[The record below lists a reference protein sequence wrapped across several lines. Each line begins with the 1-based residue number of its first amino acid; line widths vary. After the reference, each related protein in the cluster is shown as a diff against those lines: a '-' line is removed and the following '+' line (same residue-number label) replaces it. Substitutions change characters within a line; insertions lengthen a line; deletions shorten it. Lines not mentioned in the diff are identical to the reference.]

1 MADLSVGTGRCY
13 IQKRDVAVQ
22 TLPLYTPI
30 RLPDTVSTC
39 TQTDETWLPYYGI
52 TSPPPKR
59 PPTLSHLAGV
69 SNEQHNS
76 TSTPANSRLGP
87 PVVIGK
93 GSDLSAKT
101 ALDLTEEDQ
110 ANVPNIVL
118 GKPKPTQTSAPP
130 PKVHSVPQLVTQS
143 LWDIPHPNP
152 ICLPPRP
159 VKGSWSG
166 TPSWSSSSAVPL
178 SALPP
183 PPPTTP
189 DPSTKPKKP
198 SGPPPSEP
206 GWTILCYHQGQQ
218 VWFDT
223 VAWYTTLKKTKDST
237 GHSAMLFG
245 DPTGNSA

>member
-1 MADLSVGTGRCY
+1 MADLSVGAGRCY
-13 IQKRDVAVQ
+13 IRKRDFAVQ
-22 TLPLYTPI
+22 TLPLYSPI

-93 GSDLSAKT
+93 GSDLSAKS
-101 ALDLTEEDQ
+101 ALDLTEKDQ
-110 ANVPNIVL
+110 ANVLNIVL

-130 PKVHSVPQLVTQS
+130 PKVHAVPELVTQS

-166 TPSWSSSSAVPL
+166 TPSWSSSSAISCQHYHLLHQQPPIHRPNL
-178 SALPP
+178 KIRPALLH
-183 PPPTTP
+183 P
-189 DPSTKPKKP
+189 DQDGQSCAIIRDNKYG
-198 SGPPPSEP
+198 SIQ
-206 GWTILCYHQGQQ
+206 WLCI
-218 VWFDT
+218 
-223 VAWYTTLKKTKDST
+223 
-237 GHSAMLFG
+237 
-245 DPTGNSA
+245 PR